1 MEERPKMHVGAMD
14 SMTFD
19 FEQVR
24 DQLHD
29 LGLTLSVWDHFGDVV
44 EGFEPSCDLC
54 ARVGG
59 LAQRCREEARK
70 IAEHVVFSDRPIKG
84 QSPLGGCIIGV
95 PVHERRR
102 LVAAAVACFPVA
114 EMLESEQLH
123 RLCDRSQ
130 LDHESIVGE
139 LASRCHYSLA
149 GADRLIDALT
159 KMLDREQ
166 SLRVAEDGVQGLS
179 ENLAS
184 TYEELSLV
192 YRISGTMKLT
202 REPQVF
208 LREDVC
214 GELLEVMGVQY
225 AAAVLYPHAPTQG
238 PVEVIAAGDLDLKAE
253 QVRRLAAVDIAPQF
267 MGNVRSL
274 VDNHFAGNGRSS
286 SHKGIDKLVAV
297 PLSGDNQPIGILLA
311 ANKATGEF
319 NSVDVKLLS
328 AIGSQAVVF
337 LTNHRLYADLQE
349 LLLGVL
355 EALTASID
363 AKDPYTCGHSW
374 RVAKVSERLA
384 IEMGY
389 SRERVRQI
397 YLAGLLHDVGK
408 IGVPESVLRKPGRLN
423 EEEYDQIK
431 RHPTIA
437 AKILGGIRQLDEVA
451 TGILTHHE
459 RLDGRGYPQSL
470 SESELPMEG
479 RIIGLADSFDAMTS
493 DRCYRPALSLPD
505 VIEELRRHA
514 GTQFDP
520 ELVEKFLAIDLNEF
534 LIELRSDDRQF
545 KPLAVGKERQE

>member
-1 MEERPKMHVGAMD
+1 MPERLKMHVGAMD
-14 SMTFD
+14 SMAIE

-29 LGLTLSVWDHFGDVV
+29 LGLTLSVWDHFGEVV

-54 ARVGG
+54 AQVGG

-70 IAEHVVFSDRPIKG
+70 IAEHVVFSDRPIKA

-95 PVHERRR
+95 PVYKRRR
-102 LVAAAVACFPVA
+102 LVAAAVACFPVT

-139 LASRCHYSLA
+139 LASRCRYSLA
-149 GADRLIDALT
+149 DADRLTDALT
-159 KMLDREQ
+159 KMLDRER
-166 SLRVAEDGVQGLS
+166 SLRVAEDGVHGLS

-202 REPQVF
+202 CEPQVF

-225 AAAVLYPHAPTQG
+225 AAAVVYPRAPAHG
-238 PVEVIAAGDLDLKAE
+238 PAEVIAAGDLDLKAE
-253 QVRRLAAVDIAPQF
+253 QVRRLAAADIAPQF
-267 MGNVRSL
+267 TDDVRAL
-274 VDNHFAGNGRSS
+274 VDNHFAGNGRSA
-286 SHKGIDKLVAV
+286 SHKGIDRLVAV
-297 PLSGDNQPIGILLA
+297 PLIGDDQPIGILLA
-311 ANKATGEF
+311 ANKAAGEF

-328 AIGSQAVVF
+328 AIGSQAAVF
-337 LTNHRLYADLQE
+337 LTNHRLYADLQD

-389 SRERVRQI
+389 SPERVRQV

-408 IGVPESVLRKPGRLN
+408 IGVPESALCKPGRLT

-431 RHPTIA
+431 RHPMIA
-437 AKILGGIRQLDEVA
+437 ATILGGIHQLDDVA

-459 RLDGRGYPQSL
+459 RLDGRGYPQGV
-470 SESELPMEG
+470 SESGLPMEG

-493 DRCYRPALSLPD
+493 DRCYRPALPLPD
-505 VIEELRRHA
+505 VIEEIRRNA

-520 ELVEKFLAIDLNEF
+520 ELVEKFLAIDLEEF
-534 LIELRSDDRQF
+534 LIELRTDDRQF
-545 KPLAVGKERQE
+545 RPRAVEEQRQE